1 MTAKK
6 IIIIAGPNGAGKT
19 TFGQEYLPNEADCPI
34 FVNADLI
41 AAGLSPF
48 RPADAAIRAGRLMLE
63 EIDNHARAG
72 RNFAIETTLSGRG
85 YVRRIRQWRADGYT
99 VKLIF
104 LSLATPEEAIT
115 RVKSRINQ
123 GGHDVPEAVIRR
135 RFHAGLWNFQN
146 IYRHCV
152 DDWFGYN
159 NSDTMLTQK
168 ELPKSDNDE
177 EGVTAAL
184 IRATKRA
191 HKIAHQ
197 TGTKVVVM
205 RDSKVV
211 EIDPNPEMYNDI

>member
-1 MTAKK
+1 
-6 IIIIAGPNGAGKT
+6 
-19 TFGQEYLPNEADCPI
+19 
-34 FVNADLI
+34 
-41 AAGLSPF
+41 
-48 RPADAAIRAGRLMLE
+48 MLE

-72 RNFAIETTLSGRG
+72 RNFAIETTLSGRS

-115 RVKSRINQ
+115 RVKSRVNQ

-135 RFHAGLWNFQN
+135 RFNASLRNFQN
-146 IYRHCV
+146 LYRHCV
-152 DDWFGYN
+152 DDWFCYN
-159 NSDTMLTQK
+159 NSGTMPTQK
-168 ELPKSDNDE
+168 ELTNEK
-177 EGVTAAL
+177 GVTAAL

-205 RDSKVV
+205 RDGKVA
-211 EIDPNPEMYNDI
+211 EIEPDPEMYNDI

>member
-1 MTAKK
+1 MKAKK

-19 TFGQEYLPNEADCPI
+19 TFAREYLPNEADCPI

-48 RPADAAIRAGRLMLE
+48 RLADAAIRAGRLMLE

-72 RNFAIETTLSGRG
+72 RTFAIETTLSGRG

-115 RVKSRINQ
+115 RVKSRVSQ

-135 RFHAGLWNFQN
+135 RFNAGLRNFQN

-159 NSDTMLTQK
+159 NSGTIPTKK
-168 ELPKSDNDE
+168 ELTNE

-184 IRATKRA
+184 IRAAKRA
-191 HKIAHQ
+191 HKNAHQ
-197 TGTKVVVM
+197 TGTKVMVM
-205 RDSKVV
+205 HNGKVV
-211 EIDPNPEMYNDI
+211 EIDPDPKMYNDI